1 MKPKVYIAK
10 PIPLEVEEYIAQSCE
25 YKIWD
30 KKEAI
35 PQDVLYEEIAD
46 VDGLMI
52 SKWKV
57 SEEFLD
63 HAPKLKILSNVAAGY
78 ENFDYELMK
87 KRNVLGTNTPH
98 VLDDSVADLALGL
111 ILMTARKLGRLNQYV
126 KDGSWSRL
134 DDEDFLGQDVHHATL
149 GIIGMGNI
157 GEKIAK
163 RAALG
168 FDMHVLYNNRSKR
181 PDAEEKYGAV
191 YAELDDLL
199 RKADFVLVMLPLSTA
214 TEGLIGK
221 REFDLMKPSSFFFN
235 CSRGKIV
242 KEAELIEALQTGS
255 IKGAGL
261 DVYETEPVDKDNPL
275 LKMDNVVTM
284 PHMGSATEATRFKM
298 AMTAAHNLVAGVTGQ
313 NPPNL
318 VKELKDM
325 AKQK

>member
-1 MKPKVYIAK
+1 MKPKVFIAK
-10 PIPLEVEEYIAQSCE
+10 PIPREVEDYIAESCD

-30 KKEAI
+30 KKEPI
-35 PQDVLYEEIAD
+35 PQDVLYKEIAD

-57 SEEFLD
+57 SEDFLS
-63 HAPKLKILSNVAAGY
+63 HAPKLKIFSNVAAGY

-87 KRNVLGTNTPH
+87 ERNVLGTNTPH
-98 VLDDSVADLALGL
+98 VLDDSVADLAMGL

-168 FDMHVLYNNRSKR
+168 FDMKVLYNNRSRR
-181 PDAEEKYGAV
+181 PEAEEKYGAV
-191 YAELDDLL
+191 YTELDDLL
-199 RKADFVLVMLPLSTA
+199 KTADFVLVMLPLSPA
-214 TEGLIGK
+214 TEGLIGE
-221 REFDLMKPSSFFFN
+221 REFNLMKPTAFFFN

-242 KEAELIEALQTGS
+242 REAELIKALETGA

-261 DVYETEPVDKDNPL
+261 DVYETEPVHKDNPL
-275 LKMDNVVTM
+275 LQMDNVVTM

-298 AMTAAHNLVAGVTGQ
+298 AMTAARNLVAGVTGQ
-313 NPPNL
+313 VPPNL
-318 VKELKDM
+318 VKELKGM
-325 AKQK
+325 AE